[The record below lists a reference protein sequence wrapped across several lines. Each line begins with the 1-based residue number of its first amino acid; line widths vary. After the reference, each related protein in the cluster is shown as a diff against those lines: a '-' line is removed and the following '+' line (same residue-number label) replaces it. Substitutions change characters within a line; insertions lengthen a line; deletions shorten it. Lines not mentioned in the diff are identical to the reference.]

1 MSEQPSQKIQPW
13 KALSSSSL
21 VEDENPDFSKRNLR
35 ANEPTCTMGAS
46 VSKPMDRKTEHLKK
60 NVVGDEYGASNAA
73 STDKVAEKVTTKED
87 SSDDAA

>member
-21 VEDENPDFSKRNLR
+21 AEDKNPDFSKRNLR
-35 ANEPTCTMGAS
+35 ANETTCSMGAS

-60 NVVGDEYGASNAA
+60 DVVGDKNEASDTA
-73 STDKVAEKVTTKED
+73 SSDKVAEKVTTNEE
-87 SSDDAA
+87 SSDDA